1 MITENYKKF
10 IREEERKWSCR
21 SKKTSS
27 ECPDSFAN
35 SEELEDAGS
44 SLIEKEFVMALND
57 AEEIS
62 ENMLTRS
69 EESYRKSAKSKEL
82 EDGYDKEIDIDD
94 VEVNKNLMSKDA
106 ENMNQ
111 NLVKKKIRKWC
122 YEQVMRS
129 WLVYSPS

>member
-1 MITENYKKF
+1 
-10 IREEERKWSCR
+10 
-21 SKKTSS
+21 
-27 ECPDSFAN
+27 
-35 SEELEDAGS
+35 
-44 SLIEKEFVMALND
+44 MALND